1 MWRACTPHRD
11 GVSDY
16 GRHGAGARVHH
27 GAGAAGVGARRR
39 GHPAGSPHR
48 LHYFPAADV
57 LWLLAACDG
66 APSIHFWLIYVVLWP
81 AFAIGAAVSLRWTV
95 ESYEH

>member
-1 MWRACTPHRD
+1 
-11 GVSDY
+11 
-16 GRHGAGARVHH
+16 
-27 GAGAAGVGARRR
+27 
-39 GHPAGSPHR
+39 
-48 LHYFPAADV
+48 V